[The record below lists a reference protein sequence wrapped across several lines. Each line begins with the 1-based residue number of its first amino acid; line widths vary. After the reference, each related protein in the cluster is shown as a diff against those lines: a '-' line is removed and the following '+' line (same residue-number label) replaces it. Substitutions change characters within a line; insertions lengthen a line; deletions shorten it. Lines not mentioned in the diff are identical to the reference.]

1 MIQTLVQHHP
11 SRAHLLPALLERLP
25 SGAVVVTDPEP
36 DGIPNPWRC
45 YRACLQAIQDEATHV
60 LIVQDDALPHPDF
73 PLVVTRCVEARP
85 DRIVCFFVTSHAVQ
99 GARRMLQSQSP
110 WVEMLPTEYLPV
122 VATSWPVEQAR
133 AFYAWTEKMIVP
145 TKRSDDGIAGR
156 WIRHHS
162 VRPIA
167 TVPCLVQHPDM
178 EPSLI
183 GKRAMAG
190 KNPIRVAI
198 IDPADRDI
206 LSIDWS

>member
-1 MIQTLVQHHP
+1 MIQTIVQHHP

-25 SGAVVVTDPEP
+25 AGAIVVTDPDP
-36 DGIPNPWRC
+36 DAIPNPWRC
-45 YRACLQAIQDEATHV
+45 YRACLQTISEDASHA

-73 PLVVTRCVEARP
+73 ARVAQRCVEARP

-99 GARRMLQSQSP
+99 GARRMLQAQTP
-110 WVEMLPTEYLPV
+110 WVDLLSTEYLPV
-122 VATSWPVEQAR
+122 VATSWPIEQAR
-133 AFYAWTEKMIVP
+133 AFFNWTEQVIDP
-145 TKRSDDGIAGR
+145 AKRSDDGIAGR

-167 TVPCLVQHPDM
+167 TVPCLVQHPDV

-190 KNPIRVAI
+190 ANPIRCAI
-198 IDPADRDI
+198 IDPGDRDI